1 MIADATTAVL
11 GSVRDTA
18 VRVVEL
24 VYENRH
30 AAYYAVGCILVFAVT
45 YWAMGIQKHFDVPD
59 YLKGRENSF
68 FTGLYTS
75 ALAQSNAMP
84 DTTPKSTVARALF
97 LLQVCLGWAWFLL
110 LNPKSVF

>member
-1 MIADATTAVL
+1 MILKVGTLIL
-11 GSVRDTA
+11 GSLRGTS

-24 VYENRH
+24 LYENRH
-30 AAYYAVGCILVFAVT
+30 AAYYAIACILVFAVV
-45 YWAMGIQKHFDVPD
+45 YWAMGIQKHFDVPE

-75 ALAQSNAMP
+75 TLVQSNAMP

-97 LLQVCLGWAWFLL
+97 MLQVCMGWVWFLL